1 MLRPPTARGTQEHG
15 RLPPRGLLKPSPPSG
30 VGKDVCRSMDALG
43 QATEEWA
50 ATKGGTGVKGDILG
64 LCGLRAAEGLWDL
77 KALGRVG
84 TEMLPGAW
92 WVRNGHCAS
101 LENPNAGF
109 E

>member
-1 MLRPPTARGTQEHG
+1 
-15 RLPPRGLLKPSPPSG
+15 
-30 VGKDVCRSMDALG
+30 MDALG

-50 ATKGGTGVKGDILG
+50 ATKGGTGVKGEILG
-64 LCGLRAAEGLWDL
+64 LCGLHAAEGLRDL

-84 TEMLPGAW
+84 TGVW